1 MDSKKEISKTS
12 YLLIAICIAAGLAV
26 PIVGQVLLG
35 LCALKAVFAICPGI
49 IRDAVKGT
57 ARTCNKVDRL
67 LNEE

>member
-1 MDSKKEISKTS
+1 MDSKKEVSKTS

-26 PIVGQVLLG
+26 PVVGQILLG
-35 LCALKAVFAICPGI
+35 LCALKAVFAICPGL
-49 IRDAVKGT
+49 IRDGIRAT